1 MSIRYS
7 KSMLIDLVGLIIKI
21 EKYYVNVNSR
31 ERKNPA
37 FWEKGHKEKK
47 IKRCGKKIDSE
58 KM

>member
-37 FWEKGHKEKK
+37 F
-47 IKRCGKKIDSE
+47 
-58 KM
+58 